1 MINLIIYIYYLTLL
15 SLIITKCKIIMR
27 CIKFLWTLILRIS
40 INDKYKFGTHVLSF
54 FYALLLSVTKPM
66 YFLSRIAWYF
76 SVTHRAL
83 FTRLLFL
90 QYPRVTHQFSLLLW
104 RTVSQ
109 RYWVK
114 NILVHEQGTPP
125 RDITITT
132 HLVTRE
138 PENPLICR
146 CRQAKLRGMKHF
158 CGRCVIYSLNE

>member
-1 MINLIIYIYYLTLL
+1 MHSMKALQ
-15 SLIITKCKIIMR
+15 
-27 CIKFLWTLILRIS
+27 TLILRIS
-40 INDKYKFGTHVLSF
+40 INDKYKFETRVFSF
-54 FYALLLSVTKPM
+54 FYALLLDVTKPM
-66 YFLSRIAWYF
+66 YFLFHAAWYF
-76 SVTHRAL
+76 SMTHRAL

-109 RYWVK
+109 RYRVK

-158 CGRCVIYSLNE
+158 CGRYV